1 MAHFSDYTH
10 PDFDRLEE
18 KYTYAWDHYTGK
30 YMDTGEIEH
39 YLHQKKQ
46 RESNTAYDVRKEDAD
61 PILHFPTAV
70 DGLCGI
76 VFSKQD
82 DTTREFGALG
92 DPEDEGS
99 IAHRLR
105 RDADGDGTNWLPLF
119 RQVAIRQTVM
129 HKVWGLVDG
138 VEVVENEQGET
149 VETLS
154 EAKVK
159 VINPQ
164 SVVNWYPDENPREV
178 LVKEQR
184 DIRDSLLNEPQEKD
198 VYTLYTLN
206 GWRRFWVDE
215 DKDGNAQE
223 IELDSDTYEYYASS
237 EQDQRVLPIFSV
249 EIPMP
254 RFVGYLLALKQNHI
268 FNFKS
273 SRDAGA
279 QNISYAILK
288 LVGDKKQTDAI
299 AKQLERGSNY
309 ITQFKDANGD
319 HDYLAPPSDHLDAV
333 ADILEKD
340 VEHFYVN
347 AFKEYGDA
355 AAQRTATEIRLESQT
370 GIEAFLSL
378 LVSSLDEFENRCLH
392 LLNQVYFPD
401 RPEVW
406 GDAFVKRSTNFQPKD
421 EEEALNRMKNQFFGE
436 RNPVPATPQQKAE
449 IVKKILEANGVEVE
463 DTDELQRAIENEMGM
478 MPENQIGG

>member
-1 MAHFSDYTH
+1 MPHFSDYTH
-10 PDFDRLEE
+10 PQFDRLEE
-18 KYTYAWDHYTGK
+18 KYKYAWDHYTGK
-30 YMDTGEIEH
+30 YMDIGEIEH

-46 RESNTAYDVRKEDAD
+46 RESNTAYEVRKEDAD

-82 DTTREFGALG
+82 ETTREFGELG
-92 DPEDEGS
+92 DPEEEGS
-99 IAHRLR
+99 IAHRLW
-105 RDADGDGTNWLPLF
+105 RDADGQGTNWLPLF

-129 HKVWGLVDG
+129 HKVWGLVEG
-138 VEVVENEQGET
+138 VEVIENEQGET

-164 SVVNWYPDENPREV
+164 SVVNWYPDDNPREV
-178 LVKEQR
+178 LVKEKR
-184 DIRDSLLNEPQEKD
+184 DVRDSLLKAPDQRD
-198 VYTLYTLN
+198 VYTLYELD
-206 GWRRFWVDE
+206 GWRRFYMDE
-215 DKDGNAQE
+215 DSQGNAVE
-223 IELDSDTYEYYASS
+223 VELDSGSYEYYASS
-237 EQDQRVLPIFSV
+237 RRDQRTLPIFSV

-279 QNISYAILK
+279 QNISYALLK
-288 LVGDKKQTDAI
+288 LVGDEKQTSAI
-299 AKQLERGSNY
+299 AKQLEKGSNY
-309 ITQFKDANGD
+309 ITQHPDVGGS
-319 HDYLAPPSDHLDAV
+319 HEYVAPPSDHLKAV
-333 ADILEKD
+333 GEILEKD
-340 VEHFYVN
+340 VEHFYMN

-355 AAQRTATEIRLESQT
+355 AAQKTATEIRLESQT

-401 RPEVW
+401 RPDVW

-421 EEEALNRMKNQFFGE
+421 EEQAIQNMKNQFFGE
-436 RNPVPATPQQKAE
+436 RNPVPATAEQKAE
-449 IVKKILEANGVEVE
+449 IVKKILESNGVEVE
-463 DTDELQRAIENEMGM
+463 DTGELQRAIENEMGM
-478 MPENQIGG
+478 MPEDGIGG

>member
-1 MAHFSDYTH
+1 MAHFSDYI
-10 PDFDRLEE
+10 DSEFEVMEE
-18 KYTYAWDHYTGK
+18 KWEFAWDHYTGK
-30 YMDTGEIEH
+30 YMDTGKIEH

-61 PILHFPTAV
+61 PVLHFPTAV

-82 DTTREFGALG
+82 KTVREFGALG
-92 DPEDEGS
+92 DPEEEGT
-99 IAHRLR
+99 IAHKLW

-129 HKVWGLVDG
+129 HKVWGLVEG
-138 VEVVENEQGET
+138 VEVEENEQGET
-149 VETLS
+149 IRTLS
-154 EAKVK
+154 EAKIK

-164 SVVNWYPDENPREV
+164 CVPNKYPEKNPTEV
-178 LVKEQR
+178 LVKEKR
-184 DIRDSLLNEPQEKD
+184 DIRSSLLDQPKQKD
-198 VYTLYTLN
+198 VYTLYTLD
-206 GWRRFWVDE
+206 GWRRFYMDQDQE
-215 DKDGNAQE
+215 GNAQE
-223 IELDSDTYEYYASS
+223 VQLGSGSYEYYASS
-237 EQDQRVLPIFSV
+237 RKDQRVLPIFEV

-279 QNISYAILK
+279 QNISYALLK
-288 LVGDKKQTDAI
+288 LAGDKKQTDAI
-299 AKQLERGSNY
+299 AKQLQRGANY
-309 ITQFKDANGD
+309 ITQYPDANGD
-319 HDYLAPPSDHLDAV
+319 HDYLAPPSSHLDAV
-333 ADILEKD
+333 ANILDKD
-340 VEHFYVN
+340 VEHFYIN
-347 AFKEYGDA
+347 AFKDYGDA

-392 LLNQVYFPD
+392 LLSQVYFPD

-406 GDAFVKRSTNFQPKD
+406 GDAFVSRPTDFQPKD
-421 EEEALNRMKNQFFGE
+421 EQQAIANMKNQFFGE
-436 RNPVPATPQQKAE
+436 RNPIPATAEQKAV
-449 IVKKILEANGVEVE
+449 IVKKILESNGISVE

-478 MPENQIGG
+478 MPEDQIGG

>member
-10 PDFDRLEE
+10 PQYDDMEE
-18 KYTYAWDHYTGK
+18 KYSYAWKHYTGK
-30 YMDTGEIEH
+30 YMDIGEIEH
-39 YLHQKKQ
+39 FLHQKKQ
-46 RESNTAYDVRKEDAD
+46 RESNTAYEVRKEDAD

-99 IAHRLR
+99 VAHRLW
-105 RDADGDGTNWLPLF
+105 RDADGQGTNWLPLF

-129 HKVWGLVDG
+129 HKVWGLVEG
-138 VEVVENEQGET
+138 VEVIESEQGET
-149 VETLS
+149 IETVS
-154 EAKVK
+154 EAKIK

-164 SVVNWYPDENPREV
+164 SVVNWYPDDNPREV
-178 LVKEQR
+178 LVKEKR
-184 DIRDSLLNEPQEKD
+184 DVRESLYDSPDERD
-198 VYTLYTLN
+198 VYTLYTVD
-206 GWRRFWVDE
+206 GWRRFYMDE
-215 DKDGNAQE
+215 DSQGNAVE
-223 IELDSDTYEYYASS
+223 IVLDSGMYEYYSS
-237 EQDQRVLPIFSV
+237 SQRNQRVLPIFSV

-279 QNISYAILK
+279 QNISYALLK

-299 AKQLERGSNY
+299 AKQLERGANY
-309 ITQFKDANGD
+309 ITQYKDATGS
-319 HDYLAPPSDHLDAV
+319 HDYLAPPSSHLDAV

-392 LLNQVYFPD
+392 LLNQVYFPN
-401 RPEVW
+401 RPDVW
-406 GDAFVKRSTNFQPKD
+406 GDAFVKRGTNFQPKD
-421 EEEALNRMKNQFFGE
+421 EEQAIQNMKAQFFGE
-436 RNPVPATPQQKAE
+436 RNPVPATASQKAE
-449 IVKKILEANGVEVE
+449 IVKKILESNGIDVE
-463 DTDELQRAIENEMGM
+463 DDDELQRAIESEMGM
-478 MPENQIGG
+478 IPENGIGG